1 MLINELTD
9 LQAYHE
15 RRCQQ
20 EMRWLLGYCSEQAAN
35 AHRQLLD
42 FHRMMLLDLIH
53 SD

>member
-1 MLINELTD
+1 MSIDELKD

-20 EMRWLLGYCSEQAAN
+20 EMRWLLGYCSEHAAS

-42 FHRMMLLDLIH
+42 FHRMMLLKLIR